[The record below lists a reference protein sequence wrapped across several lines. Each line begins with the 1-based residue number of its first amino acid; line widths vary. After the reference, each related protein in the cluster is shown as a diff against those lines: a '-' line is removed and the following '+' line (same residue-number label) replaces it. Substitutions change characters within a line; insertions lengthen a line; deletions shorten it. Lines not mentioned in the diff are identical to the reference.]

1 MGMSSPMG
9 GPNGTSGPSGG
20 VGPATAALPV
30 AALSGAGAPGLF
42 RIQAVSER
50 TGIPAATLRAWE
62 RRYGIPSPARTES
75 AYRLYTESD
84 VRLVVRLNELCAAGM
99 APAEAARLLRA
110 QASAQVAADEAD
122 AANADARG
130 DAAARTDDGSRLRE
144 SNARSG
150 AREAPLARTAARE
163 TQSVDAPTSA
173 SELRDA
179 FQLAVHRILDAV
191 TRFDPECLD
200 AEVAQAL
207 ALGSASTIFDRIIAP
222 VQREVGERWHEG
234 SLSVGQEHLAT
245 EVLGCAVR
253 SLVRLVQPMDSDRLV
268 VLACFADEDH
278 AMPLYGVA
286 FRFASWGY
294 RTVILGARTPPSAL
308 AAAVAALEPDFV
320 GLSLTLAPAPYQAR
334 ELIEAYAQAIG
345 PRLWAVGGR
354 AAPIVATHVESR
366 GGLVVDGD
374 FGVLRERLD
383 RLTRG
388 R

>member
-1 MGMSSPMG
+1 MGASMVVQ
-9 GPNGTSGPSGG
+9 GG
-20 VGPATAALPV
+20 VQGGAQGGASPQSAGSATV
-30 AALSGAGAPGLF
+30 AALAGAGTPTGLF

-84 VRLVVRLNELCAAGM
+84 VQLVVRLNELCAAGM

-110 QASAQVAADEAD
+110 QASAQVAAEEAVPDAGSAD
-122 AANADARG
+122 APRAVRVAE
-130 DAAARTDDGSRLRE
+130 AAARAVE
-144 SNARSG
+144 G
-150 AREAPLARTAARE
+150 ARAAEGRARGAAYEVPAPFTRT
-163 TQSVDAPTSA
+163 PTSA
-173 SELRDA
+173 PDLRDA

-191 TRFDPECLD
+191 ARFDPECLD

-253 SLVRLVQPMDSDRLV
+253 SLIRLVQPMDSERLV

-286 FRFASWGY
+286 FRFAAWGY
-294 RTVILGARTPPSAL
+294 RTVILGARTPPAAL

-320 GLSLTLAPAPYQAR
+320 GLSLTLAPAPYQTR
-334 ELIEAYAQAIG
+334 ELVEAYAQAIG
-345 PRLWAVGGR
+345 ARLWAVGGR
-354 AAPIVATHVESR
+354 AAPIIASHVESR
-366 GGLVVDGD
+366 GGVIVDGD
-374 FGVLRERLD
+374 FGELRERLD